1 MQMGKVS
8 NLKGSYNSYQMWLTM
23 KYILSLLLIV
33 LLRDMVVTGFMLK
46 DYWNR
51 MHATNEYL
59 ERLGLYR
66 PAFDDYGNYDSVL
79 L

>member
-1 MQMGKVS
+1 MKALSSLKKTLDERLKWLMQMGKVS

-33 LLRDMVVTGFMLK
+33 LLRDIVVTGFMLK

-51 MHATNEYL
+51 IHATNINHM
-59 ERLGLYR
+59 
-66 PAFDDYGNYDSVL
+66 DT
-79 L
+79 